1 MNAPLF
7 DAVRELTRD
16 AALDAG
22 FTLRIRG
29 GCMTPVFAD
38 GASVEVRA
46 RTFYL
51 PGDVVVFRTN
61 AGDLA
66 AHRLLGW
73 RRRAL
78 VTKGD
83 GCELHD
89 APVSHAQILGAVTV
103 PVPLRDR
110 LRALGQYARI
120 VWARLRR

>member
-7 DAVRELTRD
+7 DAVRELSRD
-16 AALDAG
+16 AAW
-22 FTLRIRG
+22 TLRIRG
-29 GCMTPVFAD
+29 ACMEPVFAD
-38 GASVEVRA
+38 GASVQVRA

-51 PGDVVVFRTN
+51 PGDVLVFRTH

-73 RRRAL
+73 RSRAF

-83 GCELHD
+83 GCAIHD
-89 APVSHAQILGAVTV
+89 APVSAAQIIGAVAV

-110 LRALGQYARI
+110 LRALGHYAGI
-120 VWARLRR
+120 VWRRLRR

>member
-1 MNAPLF
+1 MNVSLF

-16 AALDAG
+16 SAL
-22 FTLRIRG
+22 TLRIRG

-61 AGDLA
+61 SGDLA

-83 GCELHD
+83 GCAIHD
-89 APVSHAQILGAVTV
+89 APVPRAQILGAVLV

-120 VWARLRR
+120 VWARLRQ